1 MRGGG
6 DGPEEFRIA
15 GLVPFPDRRLAGKKL
30 FEAESLRERD
40 RYCGLGW
47 HERSSDA
54 KRDYRN
60 GFYERDYVTCFGTI
74 RLRIARSRGKN
85 FLPAGLR
92 RLQRR
97 AEEVALLIRDKALL
111 YEIVQEE

>member
-1 MRGGG
+1 M
-6 DGPEEFRIA
+6 
-15 GLVPFPDRRLAGKKL
+15 PFPDRRLAGKKL

-54 KRDYRN
+54 ERDYRN

-74 RLRIARSRGKN
+74 RLLHCAQPREE
-85 FLPAGLR
+85 LPAGRAAALSAAGRGSGAADPGQGAALR
-92 RLQRR
+92 NSSRGIAFELPLD
-97 AEEVALLIRDKALL
+97 EVVFL
-111 YEIVQEE
+111 VC